1 VYSVQVAEPSDDR
14 PVSAAPTGR
23 VEIDSSTGLPVPA
36 GVGLVTSDPVLEREL
51 REMLGSEFLVLPSDA
66 IRSAAALVVDAR
78 HDAARIGVARGNA
91 RADAAIVAIVTG
103 TDAATTARDGGAFA
117 CVHPPLVAEE
127 LVGILSSALD
137 PGRLKAYA
145 AHRDRA
151 LDVEAHL
158 ALIGRI
164 GAGLGH
170 EVANPLAAA
179 MVNLDVARDELAS
192 LGIAQ
197 RGVVFEALGD
207 LGTSLER
214 IRALVEQLRP
224 LVRHEK
230 VTLESV
236 DLASCT
242 GEVVRRLG
250 ETFVAVEV
258 EVVGAR
264 LRGLGVPT
272 MLTQILVQLA
282 TNGAHAARALPSP
295 RVRFNSYR
303 EDDRVVVSVRDNG
316 RGIAEDDLERVFE
329 PFYTTRRESGAV
341 GLGLALCR
349 EYARRMDATLTVS
362 SAPGRG
368 ACFRLSL
375 RAA

>member
-1 VYSVQVAEPSDDR
+1 MQVLAPSDDR
-14 PVSAAPTGR
+14 PLSAAPTGR
-23 VEIDSSTGLPVPA
+23 VENDSSTALPVPA

-51 REMLGSEFLVLPSDA
+51 REMLASDFLILPADA
-66 IRSAAALVVDAR
+66 VGTAAAVVVDAR

-91 RADAAIVAIVTG
+91 RADVAIVAIVTG
-103 TDAATTARDGGAFA
+103 TDAATAACGAGAFA
-117 CVHPPLVAEE
+117 CVHPPLVADE
-127 LVGILSSALD
+127 LAGVLSSALD
-137 PGRLKAYA
+137 SGRLKAYA
-145 AHRDRA
+145 THREYP

-179 MVNLDVARDELAS
+179 MVNLDVVRDELAS

-214 IRALVEQLRP
+214 IRALLEHLRP

-230 VTLESV
+230 VALEAV

-242 GEVVRRLG
+242 ADVVRRLN
-250 ETFVAVEV
+250 ETFVAVEI
-258 EVVGAR
+258 EVVGGR
-264 LRGLGVPT
+264 FRGLAVPM
-272 MLTQILVQLA
+272 MLTQILVHLA
-282 TNGAHAARALPSP
+282 TNGAHAARALSSP
-295 RVRFNSYR
+295 RVRFNAYR
-303 EDDRVVVSVRDNG
+303 QDDRVVVSVRDNG
-316 RGIAEDDLERVFE
+316 RGIAEDDLERIFE
-329 PFYTTRRESGAV
+329 PFYTTRRESGGL

-349 EYARRMDATLTVS
+349 EYARRMEATLTVS